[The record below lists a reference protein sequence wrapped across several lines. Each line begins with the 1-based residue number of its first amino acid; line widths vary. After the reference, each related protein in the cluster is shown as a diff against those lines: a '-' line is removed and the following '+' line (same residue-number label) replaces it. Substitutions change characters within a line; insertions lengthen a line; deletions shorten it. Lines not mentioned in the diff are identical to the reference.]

1 VIFGLGGLDGCFSVG
16 KQAVDEL
23 NNVHKRKI
31 V

>member
-1 VIFGLGGLDGCFSVG
+1 MMFGLGSLDGCFSVG

-23 NNVHKRKI
+23 KDVYNRKI

>member
-1 VIFGLGGLDGCFSVG
+1 MIFGLGGLDGCFSVG

-23 NNVHKRKI
+23 KDIYKRKI